1 MNFTGYMSTLK
12 FLKKHPKEWVPAG
25 VPLLSMMNVERRS
38 GKDKPVI
45 KKALVELDSHI
56 FKVFEH
62 YR

>member
-1 MNFTGYMSTLK
+1 MNNFYSYI
-12 FLKKHPKEWVPAG
+12 
-25 VPLLSMMNVERRS
+25 R